1 MAIIPVIK
9 PKTLEELKA
18 EKIQQVKRQAYNLL
32 KETDWY
38 IVRQQ
43 ETGKEIPQDVLNE
56 RQSIRN
62 QAEVIEQ
69 EISELETKEELR
81 NYQIELGD

>member
-1 MAIIPVIK
+1 MANIPVIK
-9 PKTLEELKA
+9 PKTLQELKA

-43 ETGKEIPQDVLNE
+43 ETGEEVPEEILDE
-56 RQSIRN
+56 RSRIRERSN
-62 QAEVIEQ
+62 
-69 EISELETKEELR
+69 
-81 NYQIELGD
+81 QIENEINALNTVEEVKGYKIKYE